1 MHIHDFTA
9 RRPDWQ
15 VLPQWA
21 VEECEERCNV
31 PRASLLFFAR
41 TALLTPAPS
50 GTVCHDANLT
60 AFRLL
65 QQLNQLHN
73 LRQPQQRHRYYFN
86 RLMFQAQWPH
96 HRKVVCTLA
105 RAHTA

>member
-65 QQLNQLHN
+65 HNSTNFTTCVNLNN
-73 LRQPQQRHRYYFN
+73 ATGTTSTASCSRRSGR
-86 RLMFQAQWPH
+86 
-96 HRKVVCTLA
+96 TTA
-105 RAHTA
+105 R